1 MPEVEERG
9 EVRWCAWLQWQC
21 AAQGQ
26 HKTGERQHN
35 THTHLT
41 LKGVLLLSH
50 HLYHALLLHSYDSMH
65 YLSLRTKLNPL
76 PSTSSLSLPHL
87 SLPHTQGGSNHTLA
101 AKEKS
106 SPKDE
111 AVFQVR
117 LRLSHSVPVPVPSAS
132 LIMTATV
139 LL

>member
-1 MPEVEERG
+1 VEERG
-9 EVRWCAWLQWQC
+9 EVRWCARLQWQC

-26 HKTGERQHN
+26 HKTGETQHN

-41 LKGVLLLSH
+41 LKGVLLLFR
-50 HLYHALLLHSYDSMH
+50 HLCHALQHHSYDSMH
-65 YLSLRTKLNPL
+65 YLRNKLNPL
-76 PSTSSLSLPHL
+76 PSTSSLSFPHL